1 MEVPSY
7 TSNVQPFGSQG
18 GINIASE
25 NESVNS
31 VSNSRK
37 QERPVERSE
46 KLTEQISEQLERTKQ
61 QSVEAE
67 VERSR
72 EREKLNEERRAKMV
86 EQVSEF
92 VNSINKGL
100 SFRVDEESG
109 RDVVTVY
116 EASTGDIIRQIPEE
130 EMLEVLRRLA
140 RQQDHKSGL
149 LMTKV

>member
-1 MEVPSY
+1 MEIPSY
-7 TSNVQPFGSQG
+7 TSNVQPFGSQS
-18 GINIASE
+18 GIKFASE
-25 NESVNS
+25 NDDVKS
-31 VSNSRK
+31 VSNSRRE
-37 QERPVERSE
+37 ERPVERSD
-46 KLTEQISEQLERTKQ
+46 KMTEHLSEQRKKIEQK
-61 QSVEAE
+61 SVEME
-67 VERSR
+67 IERSR

-100 SFRVDEESG
+100 SFRIDEESG

-130 EMLEVLRRLA
+130 EMLEVLRRLS

-149 LMTKV
+149 LMAKV

>member
-1 MEVPSY
+1 MEIPSY
-7 TSNVQPFGSQG
+7 TSNVQPSGSQS
-18 GINIASE
+18 GIKFASE
-25 NESVNS
+25 KENVNS
-31 VSNSRK
+31 ISNSRRE
-37 QERPVERSE
+37 ERPVERSD
-46 KLTEQISEQLERTKQ
+46 KMTEHISEQRKRTEQK
-61 QSVEAE
+61 SVEVE
-67 VERSR
+67 IERSR

-100 SFRVDEESG
+100 SFRIDEESG

-130 EMLEVLRRLA
+130 EMLEVLRRLS

-149 LMTKV
+149 LMAKV

>member
-1 MEVPSY
+1 MEIPSY

-18 GINIASE
+18 GIKFASE

-31 VSNSRK
+31 ISNSRRE
-37 QERPVERSE
+37 ERPVERSD
-46 KLTEQISEQLERTKQ
+46 KMTEHISEQRKRTEQK
-61 QSVEAE
+61 SVEVE
-67 VERSR
+67 IERSR

-100 SFRVDEESG
+100 SFRIDEESG

-130 EMLEVLRRLA
+130 EMLEVLRRLS

-149 LMTKV
+149 LMAKV